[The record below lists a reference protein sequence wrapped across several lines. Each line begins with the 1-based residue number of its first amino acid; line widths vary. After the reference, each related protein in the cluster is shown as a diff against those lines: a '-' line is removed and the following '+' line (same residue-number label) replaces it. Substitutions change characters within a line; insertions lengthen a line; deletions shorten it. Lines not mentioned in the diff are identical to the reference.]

1 MKKVLAIVLT
11 LSLCFASLA
20 GCGSSPSDTPSAPA
34 ADPSAPQAGDAAE
47 PVKLIMAIEVSSNTA
62 CAQASKSFAEMVKEK
77 SGGSIEVDV
86 STDGTLGNENELWE
100 AVQTGSVDIV
110 WSGDGAVSANVP
122 EWGFVA
128 LPYVFSSPEARDQFV
143 HGGDI
148 AQLNQILEEKGNIV
162 VLGNGSGATRNL
174 IADKEIKTL
183 GDAAGITMR
192 VQQSDI
198 VVATWKA
205 LGLLP
210 TVIAYS
216 ETYSALQTGV
226 AEAAENEMSTLIT
239 QKWYECCPYII
250 ETEHQINCHPLYI
263 GADQWA
269 KLTGEQQAILKECGQ
284 AAADE
289 FVTSERANSA
299 SDLEEM
305 LGDGAQVCELTDKQ
319 AWIDATESVRKEFCE
334 QYGLT
339 ELLEKVQQ
347 Y

>member
-34 ADPSAPQAGDAAE
+34 ADPSAPQAGEAAE

-86 STDGTLGNENELWE
+86 FTDGTLGNENELWE

-162 VLGNGSGATRNL
+162 VLGNGSGTFL
-174 IADKEIKTL
+174 
-183 GDAAGITMR
+183 
-192 VQQSDI
+192 
-198 VVATWKA
+198 
-205 LGLLP
+205 
-210 TVIAYS
+210 
-216 ETYSALQTGV
+216 TGV
-226 AEAAENEMSTLIT
+226 EAMR
-239 QKWYECCPYII
+239 
-250 ETEHQINCHPLYI
+250 
-263 GADQWA
+263 
-269 KLTGEQQAILKECGQ
+269 QAISTRLK
-284 AAADE
+284 
-289 FVTSERANSA
+289 
-299 SDLEEM
+299 
-305 LGDGAQVCELTDKQ
+305 
-319 AWIDATESVRKEFCE
+319 
-334 QYGLT
+334 
-339 ELLEKVQQ
+339 LLQGE
-347 Y
+347 